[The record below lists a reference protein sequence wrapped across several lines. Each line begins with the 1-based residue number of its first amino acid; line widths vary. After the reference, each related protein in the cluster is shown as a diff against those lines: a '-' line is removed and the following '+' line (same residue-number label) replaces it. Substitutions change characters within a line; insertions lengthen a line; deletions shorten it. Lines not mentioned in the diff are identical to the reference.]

1 MTYIFDVTVPHKFV
15 GGGIQLPAGLSVRVP
30 YDSTSSPVYTTDG
43 KQRIIQAFAQQC
55 GIDLSRCPAA
65 ICSGYMAAKRM

>member
-1 MTYIFDVTVPHKFV
+1 MTYMFEVTVTHKFV
-15 GGGIQLPAGLSVRVP
+15 GGGIQLPVGLSVRVP